1 MAVTIGT
8 LTLDKLQAQPFGYE
22 ASDVKGGLTSR
33 QWEIQ
38 GLVTGEEWADL
49 IGVYDDWRDA
59 KILEEP
65 ASVSRSVGTTI
76 AFSGTG
82 YGGEEWTNIACWFS
96 EAPSGTQ
103 VGAFVSASFTLI
115 DATQAVQVI
124 VKEEVDSDA
133 GTEGGINYGTFT
145 LGTVEI
151 TLSKD
156 PDVYLNTPTLELT
169 AAGKHYVTGTL
180 EAVRGKE
187 IEGTIIGT
195 DKLVLRNWYVATIEA
210 SPVKGEWYPTTSP
223 TFNPVYKLV
232 GGVPTLHYE
241 VTLSVTRVK

>member
-1 MAVTIGT
+1 MSVTIGT
-8 LTLDKLQAQPFGYE
+8 VTLDKLQAQPFGYE

-82 YGGEEWTNIACWFS
+82 YGGEEWTNVACWFS
-96 EAPSGTQ
+96 GAPSGTQ

-124 VKEEVDSDA
+124 VKEEVDSEA

-145 LGTVEI
+145 LGGVVI

-169 AAGKHYVTGTL
+169 AAGNHYVTGTL

-187 IEGTIIGT
+187 VEGTIVGT
-195 DKLVLRNWYVATIEA
+195 DKLTLRNWYVATIEA
-210 SPVKGEWYPTTSP
+210 APVKGDWYPTTSP
-223 TFNPVYKLV
+223 TFNPVYKLLA
-232 GGVPTLHYE
+232 GVPTLHYE
-241 VTLSVTRVK
+241 VTITVAKVK